1 MREAGDAA
9 AAAGDAAA
17 ADPAALGAAARLD
30 ALLAKKSL
38 SGNAEG
44 YSPANT
50 SEERQKAKLA
60 EKSPKRPHNAHFAP
74 IVEGP
79 PATEGAPQQWAQ
91 RGETMPK
98 KQGAPKGAAS
108 AACAAS
114 ASDARAPADPEAAA
128 KRLDRRFVAAAD
140 PRFAISKEARKQ
152 QREHKEIHSAGRR
165 RMDGTLEEERGG
177 ISATAS
183 KRQAKL
189 EAAKD
194 AEQRAARAEGG
205 GAPAE
210 TPPDSLVLD
219 SRFSR
224 ILTER
229 RFLTGRSLSSAK
241 VDKFGRTEKNRRKET
256 KGDTA
261 ADGSGETSTAP
272 ERPCEELAAKVARRE
287 LLQLYASAEEAAT
300 AGTPSAAVASGND
313 DGAKSSSDSESSS
326 SSSDEED
333 ADAAALW
340 DTTADALMS
349 EEVSSR
355 LAIMGL
361 DWEAVQP
368 TDLLL
373 LFQQFLQSE
382 ASSSTGEAAEAGM
395 TESGSRVLRV
405 QIYVSEFG
413 KERIELEKIKGPTVD
428 WSKAERLRR
437 KSKGASK
444 AATATSEDAE
454 SSDEEQQVSAEQD
467 RAMQEA
473 LRKYQVERSRYHY
486 AIAEVDSV
494 TTAKRLYDEL
504 DGCDLGFALNGL
516 DLRFVPHTLEL
527 PAENLISEATSAHL
541 SPAAAAE
548 AAERLE
554 AASARSSS
562 ALKHCKVQLTWDEP
576 PRERTK
582 FLRRKFS
589 AKELEEQDME
599 AFLAS
604 SDSDAENEAH
614 VDEML
619 GSGVP
624 PSRLSDQ
631 PPWKKITEEN
641 LASFRQELLGDLAD
655 ASDPSEPSDA
665 EAASKGSTSGRA
677 FFKKTSHPEEQEP
690 REDEAQ
696 TTDEDAAAAQGDPWK
711 ARKARVRE
719 QPKLKAALDIQSRE
733 EGDGEMPSAAQ
744 SESVCCALQ
753 RGGPNSH
760 SSAASRVFRIAI
772 SPLAQSGRPRQAAVM
787 VSPPKAEPLPGAAE
801 EVLHSDEVG
810 RRSTCVEMLA
820 RTPGGADKPFWEWF
834 LNLHFDLR
842 EERQKKKRSKK
853 ATKSQERVQAA
864 ERQQQQQPG
873 FKFDFADP
881 RFKRVLQSHDFALDP
896 TNPAFKSSD
905 TTQELL
911 RLRREQS
918 HKHKFKAATQ
928 PEQLSEQQHRQQNK
942 SSSAS
947 RKQQPLRGLRLI

>member
-1 MREAGDAA
+1 
-9 AAAGDAAA
+9 
-17 ADPAALGAAARLD
+17 
-30 ALLAKKSL
+30 
-38 SGNAEG
+38 
-44 YSPANT
+44 
-50 SEERQKAKLA
+50 
-60 EKSPKRPHNAHFAP
+60 
-74 IVEGP
+74 
-79 PATEGAPQQWAQ
+79 
-91 RGETMPK
+91 MPK

-152 QREHKEIHSAGRR
+152 QREHKEIQLRRKGLGGGSSAGRR

-287 LLQLYASAEEAAT
+287 LLQLQARV
-300 AGTPSAAVASGND
+300 SAAAEQGTVSV
-313 DGAKSSSDSESSS
+313 SESRIFPVPDFVGGCSEF
-326 SSSDEED
+326 DE
-333 ADAAALW
+333 
-340 DTTADALMS
+340 S

-504 DGCDLGFALNGL
+504 DGCDLASLRVEPLIDPRAGALWGEAERGQWRGFALNGL

-562 ALKHCKVQLTWDEP
+562 ALKHCKHVSATSLALLVGEEARLPSQLQPFLCCRLSGGGLD
-576 PRERTK
+576 REEAFHLPISENR
-582 FLRRKFS
+582 FS

-665 EAASKGSTSGRA
+665 EAASKGSTSGGVKVS
-677 FFKKTSHPEEQEP
+677 FKQSLEALAPDS
-690 REDEAQ
+690 EDEAQ

-733 EGDGEMPSAAQ
+733 EGDGEVHQEGAAKGNKKRNRRSAA
-744 SESVCCALQ
+744 
-753 RGGPNSH
+753 
-760 SSAASRVFRIAI
+760 AAFPIFTDR
-772 SPLAQSGRPRQAAVM
+772 

-801 EVLHSDEVG
+801 EVLHSDE
-810 RRSTCVEMLA
+810 E
-820 RTPGGADKPFWEWF
+820 
-834 LNLHFDLR
+834 NLHFDLR